1 MNHIKLTLLLGVLVS
16 LTFFM
21 AADANAQNGKTI
33 EKKFSLPDDT
43 YKNGDRISVKIQYYE
58 AYGDNHRLVAMTPE
72 FVTIQDDHYTIEIED
87 KYYKG
92 EYYIEVLFDDGYVT
106 PRLFLS
112 PVYEYLPNLAYVL
125 LGAVFIAVYSRIRF
139 NRWTEKNVGKYSYS
153 PRNYTTW
160 TRFIRS
166 LSIYIILT
174 ELVYFSILISP
185 SAFIFV
191 NNYLGGSPIEHE
203 ALKEMGQYGVLWSI
217 LLLTGVL
224 PNFPWINKL
233 EQKFRETLHDYAFIP
248 AEAKAVISQ
257 LEVNLKAFH
266 PDPKIIEAVRN
277 NFDLEA
283 FGQKD
288 FTKVKNSIAHK
299 WCKLSYL
306 RQRLQDWHT
315 YPKINRFFGM
325 SNETSE
331 QLIKGYDAIKN
342 DIVNY
347 NEYQKTGAQGV
358 EVKYKQ
364 YLKAAENY
372 INTEL
377 NNLLK
382 IAYSLICIGV
392 LGTEMLP
399 AGRKRAFR
407 FFGLRPYLPE
417 GPVIDWDTNLKSL
430 LAITVAASVPTL
442 FYYFAMTQTA
452 GEKLPDIIPSSSLEA
467 LFWSIIAIIMHGLT
481 VIVVVLFNLWR
492 KTVFTGANYQKRL
505 QHPKNANRLALRV
518 IAGVIGYGIGF
529 FTLVAMTIMQYYFV
543 AEDSGPM
550 VMKQLGGFAL
560 WAIIP
565 FVTGYFI
572 QYYLETPKQSKTS
585 NWRFSIQQGAVTAFI
600 AGTVAMI
607 ILDHHYL
614 EGWYFIAFCILMTFC
629 IGSGIGYVFPGGYR
643 RKLEASESPEENRRV
658 NERIELVQPA
668 TLKID
673 KKNYACN
680 VVEISM
686 SGAKLDRKIICP
698 LGTKAQIDIPR
709 LGKLNAFV
717 VRIEKKNTVLS
728 LPYLDRSMQETLSG
742 YLERIE
748 DAA

>member
-1 MNHIKLTLLLGVLVS
+1 MLLLGVLVG
-16 LTFFM
+16 LTFVM
-21 AADANAQNGKTI
+21 AANVIAQNEKTI
-33 EKKFSLPDDT
+33 EKKFKLPDDT
-43 YKNGDRISVKIQYYE
+43 YKNGDRISVKLQYYQ

-72 FVTIQDDHYTIEIED
+72 FVTIKDDHYTIEIED

-92 EYYIEVLFDDGYVT
+92 EYYIEVIFDDGYVT

-112 PVYEYLPNLAYVL
+112 PVYEYLPNLVYVF
-125 LGAVFIAVYSRIRF
+125 LGAFFIAVYSRIRF
-139 NRWTEKNVGKYSYS
+139 NRWTDKNIGKYSYS

-160 TRFIRS
+160 TRFVRS

-191 NNYLGGSPIEHE
+191 NNYIGGSPIEHD

-257 LEVNLKAFH
+257 LEVNFKAFC
-266 PDPKIIEAVRN
+266 PDPKIIETVKN
-277 NFDLEA
+277 NFDLEE
-283 FGQKD
+283 FDQED
-288 FTKVKNSIAHK
+288 FIKVKNSIAHK

-306 RQRLQDWHT
+306 KQRLQDWNT
-315 YPKINRFFGM
+315 YPKINRFFGL
-325 SNETSE
+325 SNETYE
-331 QLIKGYDAIKN
+331 QLLKGYDAIKR
-342 DIVNY
+342 DIANY
-347 NEYQKTGAQGV
+347 NEYQNTGDQGV
-358 EVKYKQ
+358 DKKYKK

-372 INTEL
+372 INAEL

-382 IAYSLICIGV
+382 MTYSLISIGV

-430 LAITVAASVPTL
+430 LAITVAAIVPTL
-442 FYYFAMTQTA
+442 FYYFAMTQTSSA
-452 GEKLPDIIPSSSLEA
+452 KLPDFVPSSSWEA

-505 QHPKNANRLALRV
+505 RNPKNANRLVLRV
-518 IAGVIGYGIGF
+518 FAGVIGYGIGF
-529 FTLVAMTIMQYYFV
+529 FTMVAMTIMQYYSV
-543 AEDSGPM
+543 AEKSGPI
-550 VMKQLGGFAL
+550 VMKQLGGYAL

-572 QYYLETPKQSKTS
+572 QSYLDTPMDAKTRT
-585 NWRFSIQQGAVTAFI
+585 WRFSIQQGAVTALI
-600 AGTVAMI
+600 AGSVAMI
-607 ILDHHYL
+607 VLDNNYL
-614 EGWYFIAFCILMTFC
+614 KGWYFIAFCILISFC
-629 IGSGIGYVFPGGYR
+629 IGSGIGYVFPTGYR
-643 RKLEASESPEENRRV
+643 RKLKAADAPGENRRI
-658 NERIELVQPA
+658 NERVELVQPA

-680 VVEISM
+680 VVEISI

-717 VRIEKKNTVLS
+717 VRIVKKNTVLS
-728 LPYLDRSMQETLSG
+728 FPYLDQSMHAQLSG
-742 YLERIE
+742 YIE
-748 DAA
+748 QVADAA